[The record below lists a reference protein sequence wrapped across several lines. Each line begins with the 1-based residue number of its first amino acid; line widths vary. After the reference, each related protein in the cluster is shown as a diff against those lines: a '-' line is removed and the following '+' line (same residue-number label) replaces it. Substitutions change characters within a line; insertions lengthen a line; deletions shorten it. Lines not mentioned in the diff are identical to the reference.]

1 MCGLPSGKDSAC
13 QCSRCK
19 RLRFDPWVRKIPLKE
34 EVATHSSFLAWRIP
48 WTEEPG
54 GLQSMGVQAVK
65 HDRARTHGVAY
76 QQRLCA
82 NPNLSVHPICSLPPW
97 YPKGFKC
104 RLHFNPCIP
113 VAACLPLVTTTH
125 VCTHSTPHIQ
135 SPPFAAADTSAV
147 PRLPSSAQL
156 ALASCSQS
164 ALPFEEIPSGS
175 KIAADFCDMGE
186 ETELLPRVCL
196 VVLMLSAVTHAAADH
211 HINRLLRNYHLG

>member
-1 MCGLPSGKDSAC
+1 MGYSPWGCKQSNTTEHAHMAWHISSVYVPIPISQFIPSAP
-13 QCSRCK
+13 
-19 RLRFDPWVRKIPLKE
+19 F
-34 EVATHSSFLAWRIP
+34 
-48 WTEEPG
+48 
-54 GLQSMGVQAVK
+54 
-65 HDRARTHGVAY
+65 
-76 QQRLCA
+76 
-82 NPNLSVHPICSLPPW
+82 PPW